1 MPIYEYRCNKCG
13 EVNEVLVLGKEEN
26 PACRECGSEDLV
38 KLMSAHNTATLP
50 HRSLPPQEGRA
61 AARPIRAA
69 PQGVAVPI
77 RRDRSILNAI
87 N

>member
-1 MPIYEYRCNKCG
+1 
-13 EVNEVLVLGKEEN
+13 
-26 PACRECGSEDLV
+26 LV